1 MQTDDVKQSAR
12 LRTTKKV
19 LWWLLGTMVAV
30 PITKWVETQLSLSFF
45 SPAISGLWN
54 WILSVGGWFG
64 QSAPMPLW
72 MLLAITVYALLMTGA
87 FLWAVIDAN
96 KQLDAADVELGAAH
110 SRITE
115 LERPSLPPAPDPL
128 NESQLKVMLAVSAYV
143 EAHQP
148 CRVKEFP
155 RGVGLSQLLAET
167 AIDVLE
173 QRGLI
178 KVHYATSG
186 KYIALTAEG
195 REYLVSEDFS
205 SLNTIISPQ
214 S

>member
-1 MQTDDVKQSAR
+1 MQTDDVTQSAR
-12 LRTTKKV
+12 LKTAKKM

-45 SPAISGLWN
+45 SPAISGLWDR
-54 WILSVGGWFG
+54 ILSVGGWFS

-96 KQLDAADVELGAAH
+96 KQLDAADARLDAAH

-115 LERPSLPPAPDPL
+115 LETPPSPTPPDPL
-128 NESQLKVMLAVSAYV
+128 NESQLKVMLAISTYV

-148 CRVKEFP
+148 CRVKDFP
-155 RGVGLSQLLAET
+155 RGVGLSQLHAET

-173 QRGLI
+173 RRGLI
-178 KVHYATSG
+178 QTHYATSG

-195 REYLVSEDFS
+195 REYLVNEDFS
-205 SLNTIISPQ
+205 ALSNANGQ
-214 S
+214 KR